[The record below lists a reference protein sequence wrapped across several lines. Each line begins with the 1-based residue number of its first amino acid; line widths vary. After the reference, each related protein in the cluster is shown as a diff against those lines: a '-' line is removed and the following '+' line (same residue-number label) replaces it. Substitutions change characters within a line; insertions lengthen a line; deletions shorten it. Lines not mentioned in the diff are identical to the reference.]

1 MIAAACVR
9 RSAPIQATSF
19 EIRLDPWT
27 SMEIQRDLSI
37 SGDGSARRFARDER
51 FRRQLTESTVR
62 RESVRVIEDP
72 PICVFPATE
81 ARDCASELSDS
92 GDNRPELATLRS
104 PQASTMR
111 QPRSQSVEIATPRS
125 AGDGGEEDDHR
136 RGRGARERDC
146 VGSRERWR

>member
-1 MIAAACVR
+1 MDIHGNPT
-9 RSAPIQATSF
+9 RS
-19 EIRLDPWT
+19 EY
-27 SMEIQRDLSI
+27 
-37 SGDGSARRFARDER
+37 
-51 FRRQLTESTVR
+51 FRRRKRETVCQSQAIPATIDR
-62 RESVRVIEDP
+62 IYSEKGERERVIEDP

-136 RGRGARERDC
+136 RGRGER
-146 VGSRERWR
+146 